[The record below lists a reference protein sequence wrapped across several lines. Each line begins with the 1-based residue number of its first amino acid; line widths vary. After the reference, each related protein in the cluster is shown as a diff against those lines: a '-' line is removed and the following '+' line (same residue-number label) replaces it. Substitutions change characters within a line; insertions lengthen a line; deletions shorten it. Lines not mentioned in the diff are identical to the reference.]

1 MCRADIRQAKDTN
14 LFLSHRA
21 SSISSNGTVP
31 PFSQINLY
39 NLGLLFYS
47 QAPKGAEMTE
57 KEILLKQFDTIR
69 SWTLACVGDFTEGE
83 AQKVAE
89 PIRTS
94 LVWTLGHLAVIDN
107 VLLKHFFGQSALDE
121 NFVPKFKT
129 GSDPLGVGGTTKDEV
144 LKKMFAVRK
153 KLRGKLAKIRP
164 ADLNKKPNEKSEFYK
179 NLREALCTTSLH
191 EGYHTGKIG
200 TLRRFLGKP
209 ALFG

>member
-1 MCRADIRQAKDTN
+1 M
-14 LFLSHRA
+14 
-21 SSISSNGTVP
+21 
-31 PFSQINLY
+31 
-39 NLGLLFYS
+39 
-47 QAPKGAEMTE
+47 PKGVKMTE

-69 SWTLACVGDFTEGE
+69 SWTLACINDFTEE
-83 AQKVAE
+83 ESQKVAE

-107 VLLKHFFGQSALDE
+107 VVLKHFFGQSVLDE

-129 GSDPLGVGGTTKDEV
+129 GSNPSTVGAVTKDEV
-144 LKKMFAVRK
+144 LKKMAAVRK
-153 KLRGKLAKIRP
+153 ALRNKLSRIRP
-164 ADLNKKPNEKSEFYK
+164 SDLNKKPNPKSEFYK
-179 NLREALCTTSLH
+179 NLREAMHTLPLH